1 MIKIQEENQINQ
13 PKLDNVLFN
22 NKIPEKKIIN
32 THKFNFSDTEI
43 SNTTKEKISNDVS
56 KEISMYDN
64 VQTENN
70 KYTRPSFP
78 VIQNKKEIQMNKTVI
93 NHETANKFFCPFC
106 NHCNKLKD
114 NDYDNYTYNLSQA
127 NTIINKG
134 FDYIIQNLKN
144 FDKNGIDLF
153 SNNYNSITDLKEEN
167 IKDENKYTRDRDKS
181 FQDSSNVSNEDLI
194 YVTIK

>member
-1 MIKIQEENQINQ
+1 
-13 PKLDNVLFN
+13 
-22 NKIPEKKIIN
+22 
-32 THKFNFSDTEI
+32 
-43 SNTTKEKISNDVS
+43 
-56 KEISMYDN
+56 MYDN

-70 KYTRPSFP
+70 KNTRPSFP

-114 NDYDNYTYNLSQA
+114 NDYDNYIYNLSQA

-181 FQDSSNVSNEDLI
+181 FQDSSNVSNEDVI
-194 YVTIK
+194 HVTIK